1 MASSPFA
8 RYRTFLPDAEWGA
21 FTRAL
26 DRPEPRT
33 FRIRAER
40 TSPHALLGSLRA
52 QGFDLAPL
60 AELPGVV
67 RVDREPFPLSETL
80 EHWLGLLYI
89 QQAAT
94 CLPAPVLAPRPGE
107 GVLDLCAAPGGKTSH
122 LADLMEDRGCLVA
135 VDLAERRVQALAG
148 NLSRLAHT
156 SVISVVGDALRLPE
170 VAPFHRVLAD
180 VPCSGEGRSRRDGP
194 VVASSGDLRRLP
206 RLQEALLRKALR
218 MVPPGGR
225 VLYVTCTLAPEENEA
240 VVDRVLRSPDE
251 GPGGSPPVAAG
262 PRSSRRPPCPG
273 AHGLRGGALA
283 AGTGGHLPDPS
294 SPPGFGGLFL
304 ALLERLEEDGT
315 PAPAPPGEGLPGWT
329 LPSPVLPGD
338 RGRATGKKGE
348 EPELQGEQADAAL
361 RRLWPSCP
369 AGDAHREWLV
379 RKNAIRL
386 HRFGAWPLDAWE
398 EAGAS
403 TRILSAGLRAWEVER
418 SGNLRV
424 SGDLLRWLGP
434 RAAARGLELEGAAWL
449 RLLDGAA
456 FRPAPEDLPA
466 RRPRGRGLL
475 SPARRAPPGL
485 RPPPRRAGPPR
496 PATLAGPV
504 APPGPGPLQRV
515 TPDLRIPR
523 PPGWRI
529 RGTRASRAGEPGG
542 AVPGPLHGVERAFP
556 LPAQPFPP
564 VTRMSLTSPSA
575 RVRAARVAGPARA
588 AWPSALPW
596 P

>member
-1 MASSPFA
+1 MRARSGWSSPGRARIFCGMASSPFA

-40 TSPHALLGSLRA
+40 TSPDALLGSLRA
-52 QGFDLAPL
+52 QGFDLSPL

-156 SVISVVGDALRLPE
+156 SVTSVVGDALRLPE

-240 VVDRVLRSPDE
+240 VVDRVLRFPDE
-251 GPGGSPPVAAG
+251 GPGGSPPARLV
-262 PRSSRRPPCPG
+262 PVRPPVPHAPG
-273 AHGLRGGALA
+273 LTTFEGARWLPELEGA
-283 AGTGGHLPDPS
+283 CRIHPHHLDS
-294 SPPGFGGLFL
+294 GGLFL

-348 EPELQGEQADAAL
+348 EPELQGEQAAAAL

-379 RKNAIRL
+379 RKNAVRL

-456 FRPAPEDLPA
+456 FRPAPEDLPPGAHEGEAFFLLRGGHPLASA
-466 RRPRGRGLL
+466 RLRGERVLHDL
-475 SPARRAPPGL
+475 PP
-485 RPPPRRAGPPR
+485 
-496 PATLAGPV
+496 
-504 APPGPGPLQRV
+504 
-515 TPDLRIPR
+515 
-523 PPGWRI
+523 
-529 RGTRASRAGEPGG
+529 SRAQWLRQ
-542 AVPGPLHGVERAFP
+542 VL
-556 LPAQPFPP
+556 
-564 VTRMSLTSPSA
+564 A
-575 RVRAARVAGPARA
+575 RSSG
-588 AWPSALPW
+588 
-596 P
+596 